1 MMEVCP
7 LGTSAAP
14 VPVRPT
20 ADGGHDK
27 DRFIIVGRFFIWG
40 IERQYGNINHMD
52 DFKQQLADLLT
63 TAAKQN
69 ASDLHIAVGRRPTL
83 RIDGVLIPLEKEPIM
98 TPESTEGIISEM
110 LTPEQKAKLIT
121 QRQIDFAY
129 SYEEKARFRVNVY
142 FQRGYLAAAL
152 RLIPT
157 RIKTVEELNLPPLL
171 HDFAQLSQGF
181 VLVVGP
187 AGHGKSS
194 TLAAIVDEIN
204 HTRTDHII
212 TIEDPVEYLFTQD
225 KCIVSQREVG
235 SDTTSF
241 HAALRT
247 VLRQDPDVVMI
258 GEMRDAV
265 SIGTAMT
272 ASETGHLVLSTLHT
286 NSASQTIDRIIDSFP
301 AEQQGQVTSQLAA
314 TLVAIISIRLLPR
327 ISGGRIPA
335 MEIMIVNPAIRNL
348 IRERKTY
355 QIDLVIE
362 TSLQEGMVT
371 LNRSL
376 VNLIKN
382 KEVTLDNAEL
392 YSLNPSELRILLER
406 T

>member
-1 MMEVCP
+1 MNDYQKALDE
-7 LGTSAAP
+7 
-14 VPVRPT
+14 
-20 ADGGHDK
+20 
-27 DRFIIVGRFFIWG
+27 
-40 IERQYGNINHMD
+40 
-52 DFKQQLADLLT
+52 LLT
-63 TAAKQN
+63 TTAKQN
-69 ASDLHIAVGRRPTL
+69 ASDLHLAVGRRPTL
-83 RIDGVLIPLEKEPIM
+83 RIDGVLVPLQKEPIM
-98 TPESTEGIISEM
+98 TPESAEGIVGALM
-110 LTPEQKAKLIT
+110 TPEQKAKLTT
-121 QRQIDFAY
+121 QRQVDFAY
-129 SYEEKARFRVNVY
+129 SLEDKARFRVNVY
-142 FQRGYLAAAL
+142 YQRGYLAAAL

-157 RIKTVEELNLPPLL
+157 RIRTIEELNLPPLL
-171 HDFAQLSQGF
+171 HDFTQLTQGF
-181 VLVVGP
+181 VLIVGP

-194 TLAAIVDEIN
+194 TMAALIDEIN
-204 HTRTDHII
+204 HTRTDHVI

-286 NSASQTIDRIIDSFP
+286 NSAAQTIDRIIDSFP

-327 ISGGRIPA
+327 VSGGRIPA

-382 KEVTLDNAEL
+382 KEITLDNAEL
-392 YSLNPSELRILLER
+392 VSLNPSELRILLER